1 MKQNTRELFT
11 YITISLILVCGG
23 LYAAAIWKRG
33 SAEGFAAPTLSQRHD
48 AEAER
53 DPSATPEIAAY
64 TLLTT
69 VMKPIRR
76 LGGTLTDMT
85 LWKDRIAMS
94 RMSPVELAR
103 KQLQGKQ

>member
-1 MKQNTRELFT
+1 MKQTREFFT
-11 YITISLILVCGG
+11 YITISLILVCVG
-23 LYAAAIWKRG
+23 LYVVMARG
-33 SAEGFAAPTLSQRHD
+33 SAAEGFAAPTLSQRHD
-48 AEAER
+48 AKAER

-76 LGGTLTDMT
+76 LGGTLTDLS

-94 RMSPVELAR
+94 RMTPVELAR

>member
-1 MKQNTRELFT
+1 MKQTRELFT
-11 YITISLILVCGG
+11 YITIFIILVCVG
-23 LYAAAIWKRG
+23 LYAVMRG
-33 SAEGFAAPTLSQRHD
+33 SAEGFSAPTLSQRHD

-76 LGGTLTDMT
+76 LGGTLTDMS